1 MILIY
6 KRFKSDYPH
15 SSKLGGAE
23 SDPLE
28 PDTHNSKAS
37 EALTDTMDVGN
48 LIDYIEKVPKSCIQD
63 KTHFTQH
70 WTGHVNIKP
79 NEKEKCI

>member
-1 MILIY
+1 MFLIY

-15 SSKLGGAE
+15 SSKLSGAE

-28 PDTHNSKAS
+28 PDTHNSRLS
-37 EALTDTMDVGN
+37 EALTDTMDVSN
-48 LIDYIEKVPKSCIQD
+48 LIDYIEKVPKSCLQD

-70 WTGHVNIKP
+70 DLTGLMNMKQ
-79 NEKEKCI
+79 KEKCI